1 MTKKVYIRL
10 LRSIMLLIPLHF
22 SRGENPDS
30 VLIALSNHEPP
41 SFYSISDSTSD
52 KTKINDERNLKIFQ
66 NAASAKFKFLKKYN
80 QNQSLI
86 LSDSLKGLN
95 LSLEIKSIEKKS
107 KKYFDYKRVT
117 IVDNAKTKKP
127 IIDTNYNRLNTFRED
142 QNKLYLFKKEWFQN
156 FILSSISKD
165 LETKYNEL
173 LYIKAEIQKHK
184 LNQISLRNK
193 ISSLDSIIASS
204 FDLNKY
210 IPPIFSLKVDE
221 LQFRV
226 ILIDSSKLNLELH
239 NNSTGK
245 LKPLKATWDYF
256 SKNFKTDNLAIMNAG
271 MFEKNG
277 MATGLLVEK
286 SFQKKSIDTLKKGNG
301 NFYMQPNGVF
311 FKEKNGGYGILSTAN
326 FLEKYYSSNTL
337 NEEIYFATQSGPML
351 LYGSQINPQFGLN
364 SSNLNLRNGVG
375 IISKNTKSK
384 IVALAIS
391 DSKVNFYD
399 FALLFKDILGCENA
413 LYLDGAI
420 SKMYI
425 KGDPINKLDGEL
437 GPKLIVT
444 KK

>member
-1 MTKKVYIRL
+1 MTKKVYTRTL
-10 LRSIMLLIPLHF
+10 GSIMILIPLHF

-30 VLIALSNHEPP
+30 VLIALSYHEPP
-41 SFYSISDSTSD
+41 SIYSKADSTSD
-52 KTKINDERNLKIFQ
+52 KTNLNDERNLKIFQ
-66 NAASAKFKFLKKYN
+66 NTASTKFKILKKYN

-95 LSLEIKSIEKKS
+95 LSLEIKSIEKNS
-107 KKYFDYKRVT
+107 KKYFDYKRIP
-117 IVDNAKTKKP
+117 IVDNSKTTID
-127 IIDTNYNRLNTFRED
+127 IIDTNYTRLNTFRED
-142 QNKLYLFKKEWFQN
+142 QNKLYLLKKEWFQN

-173 LYIKAEIQKHK
+173 LSIKAEIRKHK
-184 LNQISLRNK
+184 LNQISLRNE
-193 ISSLDSIIASS
+193 ISSLDSIIANS

-210 IPPIFSLKVDE
+210 IPPTFSLKLDE
-221 LQFRV
+221 LKFRV
-226 ILIDSSKLNLELH
+226 ILIDSSKLNLELQ
-239 NNSTGK
+239 NNSSGK
-245 LKPLKATWDYF
+245 LTPLKTSWDYF
-256 SKNFKTDNLAIMNAG
+256 SKNFKTDNFAIMNAG
-271 MFEKNG
+271 MFEENG

-286 SFQKKSIDTLKKGNG
+286 SIQKKRIDTFKKGDG

-311 FKEKNGGYGILSTAN
+311 YKEKNGGYGVLSTAN
-326 FLEKYYSSNTL
+326 FLEKYYSTNTL

-351 LYGSQINPQFGLN
+351 LNDSQINPQFSLN

-375 IISKNTKSK
+375 IILKNTKSK
-384 IVALAIS
+384 IVVLAIS

-399 FALLFKDILGCENA
+399 FALLFKEILGCENA

-425 KGDPINKLDGEL
+425 KGDPINKLDGKL
-437 GPKLIVT
+437 GPKIIVF